1 MGRRGDGG
9 GGVTVAGDFDAVE
22 GDGAIVVYDEVD
34 GGGGLEAG
42 WGAGE
47 AEGGG
52 CEEGREEGWGEHF
65 GGRVGVVDVGNVG
78 GDLNSQA
85 QLESRKLNGRK

>member
-1 MGRRGDGG
+1 MDGEERGWG

-52 CEEGREEGWGEHF
+52 CEEGREEGWAEHF
-65 GGRVGVVDVGNVG
+65 GSRVGVVDVGNVG
-78 GDLNSQA
+78 GG
-85 QLESRKLNGRK
+85 LEQSSTA